1 MSLPVAVRLGVQ
13 TPRVE
18 VTPEGIVGSSGPEAA
33 EFGELVGVRLDPW
46 QLRILE
52 VAGGERADGSRA
64 AKTVDVLASRQ
75 NGKNAAVEVWEL
87 FCAVVLGEGVLHT
100 AHEFKTSLKAHKRI
114 RDLINSHPDVKSEVT
129 AKWATPAQGY
139 LFEFK
144 SGGKIEFV
152 ARSGGSGRGFT
163 DDVLILDEAQA
174 LTDEHLGAL
183 MPALSARS
191 IDGDPQVWYLGSA
204 PSLAQVVW
212 QRRRKAWRA
221 GGSPAQASFEFSA
234 DPASDLDDR
243 EAWAQANPG
252 LGIRISE
259 EFIESAERTSMSD
272 EEFAKERLSISPE
285 LADGTTTAWPPGVWD
300 GVCQDI
306 DKPADGLVFAVDV
319 NPERTRTSIAVA
331 GKTGCGLVD
340 ERPGVGWAISELT
353 RLAKEHNA
361 SVVLASASPAGSL
374 LVDLERHGVTVRPL
388 SQGDVRDACGWFF
401 DQVSDG
407 LVAVKTD
414 RRLDSAV
421 AVAVKKASGDGFVW
435 DRKGG
440 DVCSLVAVTLAAW
453 AQQSLTVTA
462 PGFVDLSEYLDDDDW

>member
-18 VTPEGIVGSSGPEAA
+18 VVPDGIVATSGPEAA

-46 QLRILE
+46 QLRILD
-52 VAGGERADGSRA
+52 VAGGERVDGTRA

-114 RDLINSHPDVKSEVT
+114 RDLINAHPDVKAEVT

-191 IDGDPQVWYLGSA
+191 VDGDPQVWYLGSA
-204 PSLAQVVW
+204 PSLSQVVW
-212 QRRRKAWRA
+212 QRRRKGWRA
-221 GGSPAQASFEFSA
+221 GGTPAQASFEFSA
-234 DPASDLDDR
+234 DPNADLDDR

-272 EEFAKERLSISPE
+272 DEFAKERLSISPE
-285 LADGTTTAWPPGVWD
+285 LADGTTTAWSPGVWEA
-300 GVCQDI
+300 VCQNI
-306 DKPADGLVFAVDV
+306 DKPTAGLVFSVDV
-319 NPERTRTSIAVA
+319 NPERSRTSIGVA
-331 GKTGCGLVD
+331 GATGCGLVD
-340 ERPGVGWAISELT
+340 DRPGVGWSVDELA

-361 SVVLASASPAGSL
+361 PVALASASPAGSL
-374 LVDLERHGVTVRPL
+374 IVDLERRGVTVLPL

-401 DQVSDG
+401 DA
-407 LVAVKTD
+407 VAETKVVVKAD
-414 RRLDSAV
+414 RRLDGAV

-440 DVCSLVAVTLAAW
+440 DVCPLMAVTLAAW
-453 AQQSLTVTA
+453 QRQQTPAAS
-462 PGFVDLSEYLDDDDW
+462 PGFVDLSEFMDDDDW

>member
-13 TPRVE
+13 TPRVQ
-18 VTPEGIVGSSGPEAA
+18 VVPEGIVASSGPEAV

-46 QLRILE
+46 QLHILN

-114 RDLINSHPDVKSEVT
+114 KDLINSHPDVQSEVVG
-129 AKWATPAQGY
+129 KWATPAQGY

-191 IDGDPQVWYLGSA
+191 VEGDPQVWYLGSA
-204 PSLAQVVW
+204 PSLSQIVW
-212 QRRRKAWRA
+212 QRRRKGWRA
-221 GGSPAQASFEFSA
+221 GGGAAQASFEFSA
-234 DPASDLDDR
+234 HPDSDLDDR
-243 EAWAQANPG
+243 DAWAQANPG

-259 EFIESAERTSMSD
+259 EFIESAERSSMSD

-300 GVCQDI
+300 AVCSDI
-306 DKPADGLVFAVDV
+306 DKPSADLVFTVDV
-319 NPERTRTSIAVA
+319 NPERSRTSIGVA
-331 GKTGCGLVD
+331 GRTGCGLVD
-340 ERPGVGWAISELT
+340 DRPGVGWSVDELV

-361 SVVLASASPAGSL
+361 PVALASASPAGSL
-374 LVDLERHGVTVRPL
+374 IVELERRGVVVQPM
-388 SQGDVRDACGWFF
+388 SQADVRDACGWFF
-401 DQVSDG
+401 DAVAEQK
-407 LVAVKTD
+407 VAVKAD
-414 RRLDSAV
+414 RRLDGAV

-435 DRKGG
+435 DRRGG
-440 DVCSLVAVTLAAW
+440 DVCPLVAVTFAAW
-453 AQQSLTVTA
+453 AQQQRATSTPA
-462 PGFVDLSEYLDDDDW
+462 FVDLSSFLDDDD